1 MSVATDLLVP
11 ALREVRETKA
21 ALADRFKAH
30 LAVTPPGEHRDV
42 LERRLG
48 DARGHVYRL
57 DERLDVLQ
65 PRGLVQSVLGG
76 AWQLTGQAAR
86 LPFDMAASVPAA
98 VFRGRGPATELR
110 LLKNAQ
116 DEYAVTALALVVCR
130 AAERIAQE
138 TADGV
143 TVELLDAIRRDDEET
158 LEELAHAVE
167 RHAEAA
173 VAATGTTAG
182 PGVAG
187 AALAVREW
195 SSWLRE
201 TAERMPGADRLQGA
215 PRGALISEDQLPIT
229 DYRRLSTKTIV
240 DRLPYLPQTD
250 LAMVGAYERSHAGRP
265 AVLSRVAA
273 LLGPVPWPGY
283 DGMTAEEVVKRLN
296 DAGPGHCR
304 RVLDYE
310 RRHQGRTTVI
320 KAAERAVERTAD
332 RVPA

>member
-48 DARGHVYRL
+48 DARGHVYRI
-57 DERLDVLQ
+57 DERLDTLQ
-65 PRGLVQSVLGG
+65 PRGLMQSVLGG
-76 AWQLTGQAAR
+76 AWQLTGHAAR
-86 LPFDMAASVPAA
+86 LPLGMAMSVPAA
-98 VFRGRGPATELR
+98 VFRGRGTATQLR
-110 LLKNAQ
+110 LLKNAE
-116 DEYAVTALALVVCR
+116 DEYAVTALALAVCR

-138 TADGV
+138 SGDAV
-143 TVELLDAIRRDDEET
+143 TTELLGSIRHDDEEA
-158 LEELAHAVE
+158 LEELADALE
-167 RHAEAA
+167 QHAEAA
-173 VAATGTTAG
+173 VAASETTDGAG
-182 PGVAG
+182 VGG

-215 PRGALISEDQLPIT
+215 PRGALISEDELPIP
-229 DYRRLSTKTIV
+229 DYRRLSTRMII
-240 DRLPYLPQTD
+240 DRLPHLTQTD

-265 AVLSRVAA
+265 AVLSRIAT

-296 DAGPGHCR
+296 DAEPRHCR
-304 RVLDYE
+304 RVLEYE
-310 RRHQGRTTVI
+310 RRHQARSTVL
-320 KAAERAVERTAD
+320 KAAEKAVER
-332 RVPA
+332 VPA